1 MQAAVTGWTSPADLT
16 SEPTSR
22 VLEPVRA
29 RRRSFVP
36 TLHDNF
42 EGEFTMLIDWIP
54 GALKSSRGR
63 RRSRVAST
71 TLTHSR
77 RTLEHMEDRVVL
89 SASLTLPASITYN
102 EGGAAVQVAPTGTIT
117 DSNANLLNGN
127 LVLSEGLTADAGDTI
142 AIKNQG
148 TAAGEIGVNGS
159 NITYGGTAIGTFTG
173 GTAGSPLVVSL
184 NANADAA
191 AATALLQDITFS
203 TTDTASVLP
212 RDLTGILTDGL
223 GGLGLANEAINVI
236 GLGPTLNLA
245 NNVVNTVAGSAG
257 SLLASGATLTDSAV
271 TNLAN
276 GSLTATIT
284 NNATAGDVLS
294 IQNGNGVS
302 VSNGTVSVNGT
313 AVGTVTGGTNG
324 SPLTVNF
331 NSSATVSDAQAIL
344 QQLQLSTQ
352 ANGSLAPR
360 TVQLS
365 VNDGTNAQ
373 VGTATLTANIQA
385 AIGPVLSL
393 PTPSVTFSIG
403 GTAAQLAAG
412 ASLTDPSVTNLNG
425 GSLTVSET
433 ANANVN
439 DVISLNQANGITVN
453 GNTVS
458 FNGTAIGTLSGG
470 VNGAP
475 LTINFNSTSA
485 TTAAVQ
491 AVIQDL
497 TFSTSGTNP
506 SLATRTVQLQLNDG
520 TNTTTAKV
528 DVGVSV
534 TGVLGP
540 VLNLPTAT
548 VNVTAGGQAALLGN
562 GITLSD
568 TSVASLNGGKL
579 TVSLPAGASTNDVLS
594 FNTNGAVSISGNNV
608 SVNGTAIGTLSGG
621 TNGQPLTV
629 DLNSSATVQSV
640 QTLLQNLNLQAGA
653 GQTAGALPVS
663 VSLTDGTNAQ
673 AATGTLNVNVQAG
686 INLTLPTG
694 SVNVSAGGSA
704 TALGNGATLTDNGVT
719 NFNNGVLTVSLPA
732 GASTSDKLSIGTSGG
747 LSMNGNTLSLNG
759 TAIGTVSGGT
769 NGQPLTVTFNA
780 NANAAAV
787 QSVIANISLQAG
799 ANQTAGPLAVN
810 VSLTDGTNAPAALGT
825 LNANVTAAIP
835 SVLNVTSSINIKN
848 SAPHIID
855 AGASIS
861 GINASNLNG
870 ATLNIQLLGGN
881 NKSSL
886 GVQSRGTGVRLQ
898 GSNILVNGQV
908 VGTVSGSKT
917 NTTITFNANA
927 TVASVN
933 QILDALSI
941 RQIGNHSGSET
952 VQMQFTDS
960 AGVMSNMSSTTVTF
974 HRGHGGGNGGGN
986 GGGGGGWWN
995 NY

>member
-1 MQAAVTGWTSPADLT
+1 LYDS
-16 SEPTSR
+16 
-22 VLEPVRA
+22 
-29 RRRSFVP
+29 
-36 TLHDNF
+36 F

-54 GALKSSRGR
+54 GALKSRRGTTR
-63 RRSRVAST
+63 RRSHVAST
-71 TLTHSR
+71 TLTHSK
-77 RTLEHMEDRVVL
+77 RTLEAMEDRMVL
-89 SASLTLPASITYN
+89 SATLTLPASITFN
-102 EGGAAVQVAPTGTIT
+102 EGGAAVQVAPSGAIT
-117 DSNANLLNGN
+117 DTNPNLLNGN
-127 LVLSEGLTADAGDTI
+127 LVLSEGLTADAGDTL
-142 AIKNQG
+142 AIQDQG
-148 TAAGEIGVNGS
+148 TAAGKIGVTGS

-173 GTAGSPLVVSL
+173 GTNGSPLVISL
-184 NANADAA
+184 NANADAT

-212 RDLTGILTDGL
+212 RDITGIVTDGL
-223 GGLGLANEAINVI
+223 GGFGIANEAINVI

-245 NNVVNTVAGSAG
+245 NNVVNTVAGSTG
-257 SLLASGATLTDSAV
+257 SLLASGATLADTSVA
-271 TNLAN
+271 NLAN

-284 NNATAGDVLS
+284 NNATVGDVLS

-313 AVGTVTGGTNG
+313 AIGTVTGGTNG

-331 NSSATVSDAQAIL
+331 NSSATVTDAQAVL
-344 QQLQLSTQ
+344 QQLQLTTQ

-365 VNDGTNAQ
+365 VNDGTNVQ
-373 VGTATLTANIQA
+373 VGTATLTANVQA

-393 PTPSVTFSIG
+393 PTPGVSFSIG

-412 ASLTDPSVTNLNG
+412 ATLTDPSVTDLNG

-439 DVISLNQANGITVN
+439 DVISLNQAGGITVS

-506 SLATRTVQLQLNDG
+506 SLATRTVELQLNDG

-548 VNVTAGGQAALLGN
+548 VNLTAGGQAALLGN

-640 QTLLQNLNLQAGA
+640 QTLLQNLNLQAGV
-653 GQTAGALPVS
+653 GQTSGALPVS
-663 VSLTDGTNAQ
+663 ISLTDGTNAQ
-673 AATGTLNVNVQAG
+673 AATGTLNANVQAG
-686 INLTLPTG
+686 ITLTLP
-694 SVNVSAGGSA
+694 SIPVSVSAGGSA
-704 TALGNGATLTDNGVT
+704 TALGAGATLTDNAVT
-719 NFNNGVLTVSLPA
+719 NFNNGVLTVSLPV
-732 GASTSDKLSIGTSGG
+732 GASTSDKLSIGANAG
-747 LSMNGNTLSLNG
+747 LSVSGSTLSLNG

-769 NGQPLTVTFNA
+769 NGQALTVTFNSSA
-780 NANAAAV
+780 NAQAV
-787 QSVIANISLQAG
+787 QTVLQNISLQAG
-799 ANQTAGPLAVN
+799 ANQTAGPLALN
-810 VSLTDGTNAPAALGT
+810 VSLTDGTNAQAATGT
-825 LNANVTAAIP
+825 LLANVTAAVP
-835 SVLNVTSSINIKN
+835 SVLNVTGSINIKN
-848 SAPHIID
+848 SSAHIID

-870 ATLNIQLLGGN
+870 ATLNVQLIGGT
-881 NKSSL
+881 NKDSL
-886 GVQSRGTGVRLQ
+886 GVQTLRTGVRLQ

-908 VGTVSGSKT
+908 VGTVSGTKQ

-927 TVASVN
+927 TAASVN
-933 QILDALSI
+933 QILDALSF
-941 RQIGNHSGSET
+941 REIGVHRGGAET
-952 VQMQFTDS
+952 IQMQFTDS
-960 AGVMSNMSSTTVTF
+960 AGVMSNVSSTTVTF
-974 HRGHGGGNGGGN
+974 HRGN
-986 GGGGGGWWN
+986 GGGGGAWWN
-995 NY
+995 

>member
-1 MQAAVTGWTSPADLT
+1 
-16 SEPTSR
+16 
-22 VLEPVRA
+22 
-29 RRRSFVP
+29 
-36 TLHDNF
+36 
-42 EGEFTMLIDWIP
+42 MLIDWIP
-54 GALKSSRGR
+54 GALKTRRATTR
-63 RRSRVAST
+63 RRSRIAST

-77 RTLEHMEDRVVL
+77 HALENMEDRVVL
-89 SASLTLPASITYN
+89 SATIDLPASVTFN
-102 EGGAAVQVAPTGTIT
+102 QGGAAVNVAPSGTIT
-117 DSNANLLNGN
+117 DTNVNLVNAS
-127 LVLSEGLTADAGDTI
+127 LVLSEGLTAQTGDTL
-142 AIKNQG
+142 AVKNQG
-148 TAAGEIGVNGS
+148 SAAGQVGVAGNVIS
-159 NITYGGTAIGTFTG
+159 IGGTAVGTFTG
-173 GTAGSPLVVSL
+173 GTGSTPLVVSL
-184 NANADAA
+184 NPGTTAADAQ
-191 AATALLQDITFS
+191 TILQDITFTTTNAAS
-203 TTDTASVLP
+203 TAA
-212 RDLTGILTDGL
+212 RDITGIVNDGL
-223 GGLGLANEAINVI
+223 GGVALANEAVNII
-236 GLGPTLNLA
+236 GLGPVLTLA
-245 NNVVNTVAGSAG
+245 NNTVNTIAGSAG
-257 SLLASGATLTDSAV
+257 SLIASGATLVDSAV
-271 TNLAN
+271 TDLTN

-294 IQNGNGVS
+294 LQNGNGVS

-313 AVGTVTGGTNG
+313 AIGTVAGGSNG
-324 SPLTVNF
+324 SPLTVSF
-331 NSSATVSDAQAIL
+331 NSSATVPDVQSVL
-344 QQLQLSTQ
+344 QQLQLTTA

-360 TVQLS
+360 TIQLAL
-365 VNDGTNAQ
+365 NDGTNAQ
-373 VGTATLTANIQA
+373 VGLANLTANVQA

-393 PTPSVTFSIG
+393 PTPNVTFSIG

-412 ASLTDPSVTNLNG
+412 ATLTDSSVTNLNG

-439 DVISLNQANGITVN
+439 DVISLNQAGGITVS

-485 TTAAVQ
+485 TPAAVQ
-491 AVIQDL
+491 AVVQDL

-579 TVSLPAGASTNDVLS
+579 TVSLPAGASVNDVLS

-629 DLNSSATVQSV
+629 NLNSSATVQSV

-673 AATGTLNVNVQAG
+673 AAIGTLNANVQAG
-686 INLTLPTG
+686 ISLTLPSA
-694 SVNVSAGGSA
+694 SVNVSAGGST
-704 TALGNGATLTDNGVT
+704 TALGAGATLTDNGVT
-719 NFNNGVLTVSLPA
+719 NFNNGVLTVSLPV
-732 GASTSDKLSIGTSGG
+732 GASTSDKLSIGANAG
-747 LSMNGNTLSLNG
+747 LSMSGNTLSLNG
-759 TAIGTVSGGT
+759 TAIGTVSGGA
-769 NGQPLTVTFNA
+769 NGQPLTVTFNSSA
-780 NANAAAV
+780 NAQAV
-787 QSVIANISLQAG
+787 QTVLQNISLQAG

-825 LNANVTAAIP
+825 LNANVTAVVP

-848 SAPHIID
+848 SAAHLID

-870 ATLNIQLLGGN
+870 ATLNVQLLGGN

-886 GVQSRGTGVRLQ
+886 GVQSIGTGVRLQ
-898 GSNILVNGQV
+898 GSNILVNGQI
-908 VGTVSGSKT
+908 VGTVSGTKT
-917 NTTITFNANA
+917 NTTITFNSNA
-927 TVASVN
+927 TVANVN

-941 RQIGNHSGSET
+941 RQIGNHAGSET
-952 VQMQFTDS
+952 IQMQFTDS

-974 HRGHGGGNGGGN
+974 HRGN
-986 GGGGGGWWN
+986 GGGGGVWWRN
-995 NY
+995 S